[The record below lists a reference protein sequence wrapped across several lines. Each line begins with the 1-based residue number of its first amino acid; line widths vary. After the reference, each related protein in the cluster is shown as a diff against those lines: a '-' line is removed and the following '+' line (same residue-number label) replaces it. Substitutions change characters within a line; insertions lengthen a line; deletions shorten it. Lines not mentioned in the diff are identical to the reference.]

1 MDAMIVKQALQVSSF
16 TLSSMGGLVH
26 ELKELLN
33 EEFSEARVIHVPREC
48 NKVLARSGS
57 LNQNVVVFDP
67 GSLPDYFHVL
77 VTSDLSGS
85 RS

>member
-1 MDAMIVKQALQVSSF
+1 
-16 TLSSMGGLVH
+16 MGGLVH

-33 EEFSEARVIHVPREC
+33 VEFLKARAIHVPREC
-48 NKVLARSGS
+48 NKVEHELARSGS
-57 LNQNVVVFDP
+57 LNPVVIFDP
-67 GSLPDYFHVL
+67 SSLPDYFHVL